1 MNFEHE
7 IRTSMIWSS
16 RVHSMHRSSAAR
28 HSHSMVSTFISRF
41 SIASVSTRR
50 EHGSRTPYPPDRAC
64 AQMERLV
71 LNRQTVQPLL
81 NGIQQADGRGR
92 WLQQHRAHL
101 LRGPA

>member
-28 HSHSMVSTFISRF
+28 HPRMMFATFISRF

-81 NGIQQADGRGR
+81 NDIQQAAGCGRR
-92 WLQQHRAHL
+92 LQQRRTPM